1 MIEDAMGSATTTTT
15 PMAQVDSL
23 IQQVAEE
30 NGLAMMDQLAEAR
43 SVPTG
48 SLSSADRTVSEEDAL
63 TRRYANII
71 RFLYRI
77 GD

>member
-1 MIEDAMGSATTTTT
+1 MGSATTTTT

-30 NGLAMMDQLAEAR
+30 NGLAIMDQLAEAR

-48 SLSSADRTVSEEDAL
+48 SLSTTTEISVSEEDAL
-63 TRRYANII
+63 SRR
-71 RFLYRI
+71 
-77 GD
+77 